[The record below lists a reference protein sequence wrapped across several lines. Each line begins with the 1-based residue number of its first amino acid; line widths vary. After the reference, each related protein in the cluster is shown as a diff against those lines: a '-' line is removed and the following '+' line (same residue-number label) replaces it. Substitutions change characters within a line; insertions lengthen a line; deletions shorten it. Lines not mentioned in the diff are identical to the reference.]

1 MTLDRRKVLIYLR
14 PDISAS
20 ERFADAK
27 IEAHHRGDRG
37 DMSRTALLAGLALG
51 KSIAACRRCW
61 RRCWRKILNRKR
73 CVRCWL
79 RSLEIQPASSAP
91 ASAPAAAPAKAPGH
105 PRRSA
110 RASPRVISP
119 VRYRIKRYSRFALF
133 GKLPRLALRLAGL
146 LFALPGSPGKA
157 ERRDPGNSPACAVL
171 SRATVCTV
179 R

>member
-20 ERFADAK
+20 ELRGRK

-51 KSIAACRRCW
+51 KLIAACRRCW

-79 RSLEIQPASSAP
+79 RSLRSS
-91 ASAPAAAPAKAPGH
+91 G
-105 PRRSA
+105 
-110 RASPRVISP
+110 
-119 VRYRIKRYSRFALF
+119 LF
-133 GKLPRLALRLAGL
+133 R
-146 LFALPGSPGKA
+146 PGS
-157 ERRDPGNSPACAVL
+157 CA
-171 SRATVCTV
+171 SGRAG
-179 R
+179 